1 MTRKAEVKEPQVSV
15 KTVLTVC
22 LTVVGVATVVYIVL
36 QTRVAMTVTIGAVLL
51 AVALNHA
58 VQALERLGVR
68 RSLAIAAA
76 MLMLLLVFA
85 GIGVVVIPMALTQGK
100 ALIEQVPQ
108 LIAKAKDTYLYETLD
123 ARFHIEE
130 QLRVL
135 GVGDGNLQGALQP
148 AFRVIGGAVSVFIA
162 FIAVFFLTI
171 FMLAF
176 GPRVIRAWLSETTAL
191 HRERYER
198 VLGKIYTSIGGYLAG
213 LVLVASVNACLTTL
227 FLAINQV
234 PFFLPL
240 GITSGMM
247 SFVPY
252 LGPAVMAVCTST
264 ISLATGGP
272 WHAVATAIYFILYG
286 QLEGQVLSPIV
297 YRRTVKLNP
306 LIALLAALF
315 FLELA
320 GILGALVA
328 VPAAAAGQILLR
340 EFLLMR
346 RERLAPSSSTAPSA
360 ASGGPPKSPSESGG
374 ATPISTARQF
384 PHSPRS

>member
-1 MTRKAEVKEPQVSV
+1 MTRKAEFRESQVSV

-22 LTVVGVATVVYIVL
+22 LTVLGVATVVYIVL
-36 QTRVAMTVTIGAVLL
+36 QTRIAITLTIGAVLL

-58 VQALERLGVR
+58 VQALERLGAR
-68 RSLAIAAA
+68 RSYAIAAV
-76 MLMLLLVFA
+76 MLMLLMVFA
-85 GIGVVVIPMALTQGK
+85 GIGMVVIPMALTQGK
-100 ALIEQVPQ
+100 ALIDQLPQ
-108 LIAKAKDTYLYETLD
+108 LIAKAKETYLYETLN

-130 QLRVL
+130 QLKML
-135 GVGDGNLQGALQP
+135 GVADGNLQGALAP
-148 AFRVIGGAVSVFIA
+148 AFKVIGGAVSVFVA
-162 FIAVFFLTI
+162 FITVFFLTI

-176 GPRVIRAWLSETTAL
+176 GPRVIRAWLSEATAQR
-191 HRERYER
+191 RERYER

-252 LGPAVMAVCTST
+252 LGPVVMAVCTST

-272 WHAVATAIYFILYG
+272 WHALATAVYFIIYG
-286 QLEGQVLSPIV
+286 QIEGQILSPIV
-297 YRRTVKLNP
+297 YRQTVKLNP
-306 LIALLAALF
+306 LIALLSALF

-320 GILGALVA
+320 GIPGGLVA
-328 VPAAAAGQILLR
+328 VPAAAAGQIVLR
-340 EFLLMR
+340 EFLRMR
-346 RERLAPSSSTAPSA
+346 RERMNLGSSIAPSA
-360 ASGGPPKSPSESGG
+360 SSGPPQSPGESGG

-384 PHSPRS
+384 PRSPRS